1 VNAFG
6 NFSLSLS
13 LSLRERAGVRAASR
27 SRGFT
32 LIELS
37 IALVVLAV
45 LVTMAAPT
53 LKLQAQRQKET
64 ELRSALRD
72 IRSAIDA
79 YKRAVQEGR
88 VKLPADASGYPA
100 SLETLVEGAPDASR
114 ADGARIH
121 FLRRVPRDPL
131 TAGNES
137 IGPGWGLRSYSS
149 TADAPSP
156 GVDVYDVYSRAEG
169 AGLNGLAYRQ
179 W

>member
-1 VNAFG
+1 MRTV
-6 NFSLSLS
+6 
-13 LSLRERAGVRAASR
+13 R

-64 ELRSALRD
+64 ELRGALRD
-72 IRSAIDA
+72 IRGAIDA
-79 YKRAVQEGR
+79 YKRAAQDGR
-88 VKLPADASGYPA
+88 IKLPADASGYPA
-100 SLETLVEGAPDASR
+100 SLEALVEGAPDASR

-121 FLRRVPRDPL
+121 FLRRVPRDPMNA
-131 TAGNES
+131 TPESNEAA
-137 IGPGWGLRSYSS
+137 WGLRSYASP
-149 TADAPSP
+149 ADAPSA
-156 GVDVYDVYSRAEG
+156 GVDVYDVYSRSEG
-169 AGLNGLAYRQ
+169 TGLNGLAYRQ

>member
-1 VNAFG
+1 MH
-6 NFSLSLS
+6 SS
-13 LSLRERAGVRAASR
+13 ASFR
-27 SRGFT
+27 TRGFT

-64 ELRSALRD
+64 ELRGALRD
-72 IRSAIDA
+72 LRGAIDA
-79 YKRAVQEGR
+79 YKRAVQDGR

-100 SLETLVEGAPDASR
+100 TLDTLVEGAPDASR
-114 ADGARIH
+114 ADGARMH
-121 FLRRVPRDPL
+121 FLRRIPRDPMS
-131 TAGNES
+131 TANEAN
-137 IGPGWGLRSYSS
+137 GAAWGLRSYASP
-149 TADAPSP
+149 ADAPSP

-169 AGLNGLAYRQ
+169 AGLNGLPYRQ

>member
-1 VNAFG
+1 M
-6 NFSLSLS
+6 SCS
-13 LSLRERAGVRAASR
+13 ASR

-37 IALVVLAV
+37 IALVVMAV

-72 IRSAIDA
+72 MRSAIDA
-79 YKRAVQEGR
+79 YKRAVQDGR
-88 VKLPADASGYPA
+88 IKLPADASGYPA

-114 ADGARIH
+114 ADGARLH
-121 FLRRVPRDPL
+121 FLRRVPRDPM
-131 TAGNES
+131 TAANES
-137 IGPGWGLRSYSS
+137 NDPAWGLRSYASP
-149 TADAPSP
+149 ADAPSP
-156 GVDVYDVYSRAEG
+156 GVDVFDVYSRSEG
-169 AGLNGLAYRQ
+169 TGLNGLAYRQ

>member
-1 VNAFG
+1 MRTV
-6 NFSLSLS
+6 
-13 LSLRERAGVRAASR
+13 R

-72 IRSAIDA
+72 MRGAIDA
-79 YKRAVQEGR
+79 YKRAVQDGR
-88 VKLPADASGYPA
+88 IKLPADASGYPA

-121 FLRRVPRDPL
+121 FLRRVPRDPMN
-131 TAGNES
+131 AANQSNE
-137 IGPGWGLRSYSS
+137 PAWGLRSYASP
-149 TADAPSP
+149 ADAPSP
-156 GVDVYDVYSRAEG
+156 GADVYDVYSRSEG
-169 AGLNGLAYRQ
+169 TGLNGLAYRQ

>member
-1 VNAFG
+1 MRTV
-6 NFSLSLS
+6 
-13 LSLRERAGVRAASR
+13 R

-64 ELRSALRD
+64 ELRGALRD
-72 IRSAIDA
+72 IRGAIDA
-79 YKRAVQEGR
+79 YKRAVQDGR
-88 VKLPADASGYPA
+88 IKLPADASGYPA
-100 SLETLVEGAPDASR
+100 SLEALVEGAPDASR

-121 FLRRVPRDPL
+121 FLRRVPRDPMNAA
-131 TAGNES
+131 TEASE
-137 IGPGWGLRSYSS
+137 PVWGLRSYASP
-149 TADAPSP
+149 ADAPSA
-156 GVDVYDVYSRAEG
+156 GVDVYDVYSRSEG
-169 AGLNGLAYRQ
+169 TGLNGLAYRQ

>member
-1 VNAFG
+1 MR
-6 NFSLSLS
+6 SL
-13 LSLRERAGVRAASR
+13 R

-72 IRSAIDA
+72 IRGAIDA
-79 YKRAVQEGR
+79 YKRAAQEGR
-88 VKLPADASGYPA
+88 IKLPADASGYPA
-100 SLETLVEGAPDASR
+100 SLETLVDGAPDASR

-121 FLRRVPRDPL
+121 FLRRVPRDPMD
-131 TAGNES
+131 AANE
-137 IGPGWGLRSYSS
+137 PNAPAWGLRSYASP
-149 TADAPSP
+149 ADAPSP

-169 AGLNGLAYRQ
+169 TGLNGRAYRQ